1 MNYSINMLQFYTN
14 HRNNFDSSLPLF
26 YTLMKHYSSLFVEII
41 NLLLLCTQNTVMDC
55 VFNFVVLTSIGLI
68 DEMAFKAIKNKR
80 PKEYIYSKFSEIH
93 NFKNDRELEEEG
105 NPLINKDKERVNQLN
120 LSEEVPVLN

>member
-1 MNYSINMLQFYTN
+1 
-14 HRNNFDSSLPLF
+14 
-26 YTLMKHYSSLFVEII
+26 
-41 NLLLLCTQNTVMDC
+41 MDC